1 MKKITTFIASVIII
15 IAVFSY
21 IYYNYKANKNDL
33 DANNMIYK
41 NVYEKEINGN
51 KLATIINKALD
62 NNVKNN
68 VEKDTDGNY
77 IENDENSIKIE
88 IKFKQS
94 DHVFQMESIYL
105 NKVSE
110 FIRLYG
116 QANFKCTKI
125 EYHRKTKLVKYLYF
139 EEI

>member
-1 MKKITTFIASVIII
+1 MKKITIFIVFIIVI

-21 IYYNYKANKNDL
+21 IYYDYKAKRNDI
-33 DANNMIYK
+33 DSNNMIYK
-41 NVYEKEINGN
+41 TAYGKEINGN
-51 KLATIINKALD
+51 DLATIINKALD

-68 VEKDTDGNY
+68 VEKDSDGNY
-77 IENDENSIKIE
+77 IENKENSIKIE

-116 QANFKCTKI
+116 QAKFKCIKI